1 MKLPIKNERRPGD
14 ASGDDALRGVFKW
27 MNIRKGVRRFHSHE
41 AADEWWKDHFLS
53 AYDRAKDA
61 GSADVIPIRKF
72 LESQGLTPPE

>member
-1 MKLPIKNERRPGD
+1 
-14 ASGDDALRGVFKW
+14 
-27 MNIRKGVRRFHSHE
+27 MNIRKGVHRFHSHE